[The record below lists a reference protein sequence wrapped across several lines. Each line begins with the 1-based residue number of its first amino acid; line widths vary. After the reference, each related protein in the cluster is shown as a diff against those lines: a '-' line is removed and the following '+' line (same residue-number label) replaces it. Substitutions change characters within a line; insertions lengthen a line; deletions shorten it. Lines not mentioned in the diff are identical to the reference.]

1 MMMPSDQA
9 AAKLIAD
16 ESEIDASIDN
26 DEPTS
31 KELVEMLR
39 EKSVHQANAGN
50 TRPASEVMRE
60 LREMLAEDGRRQ
72 LTMLTDTVC
81 LATNMRLCLTPY

>member
-1 MMMPSDQA
+1 MIMPSDRKA
-9 AAKLIAD
+9 AAKLIAG

-26 DEPTS
+26 DEPTT

-39 EKSVHQANAGN
+39 ESVHQANAGN

-60 LREMLAEDGRRQ
+60 LREMLAEDGN
-72 LTMLTDTVC
+72 
-81 LATNMRLCLTPY
+81 AN